1 MDALDKLLSQIKA
14 ESENEQT
21 QQQIQKPNIFQS
33 LSPTEPKSLSLI
45 DNLLSEVQADF
56 AAQDAEIELRKQQEL
71 EQERLRQE
79 QIKAQQKAA
88 LKQQAKD
95 WLEKLDPFSPEG
107 LWFERFAESYPSK
120 LEAAIEYLQTN

>member
-33 LSPTEPKSLSLI
+33 LSPPEPKSLSLI
-45 DNLLSEVQADF
+45 DNLLSEVQADI
-56 AAQDAEIELRKQQEL
+56 AAQDAELELRKQQEL
-71 EQERLRQE
+71 EQARLQQE
-79 QIKAQQKAA
+79 QIKAKQKDA

-107 LWFERFAESYPSK
+107 LWFERFAESYSSK